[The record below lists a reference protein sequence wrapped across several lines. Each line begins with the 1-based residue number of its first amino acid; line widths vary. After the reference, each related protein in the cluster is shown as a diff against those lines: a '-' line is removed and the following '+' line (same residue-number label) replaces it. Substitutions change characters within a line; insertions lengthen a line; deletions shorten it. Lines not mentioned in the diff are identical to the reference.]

1 MVRDGFS
8 EGVELEPILKDG
20 EELDKQAGQRDILS
34 TDSHKNVSPLRTESL
49 LSSLCLAPRKGSS
62 IFGG

>member
-20 EELDKQAGQRDILS
+20 EELDKQAGQR
-34 TDSHKNVSPLRTESL
+34 E
-49 LSSLCLAPRKGSS
+49 
-62 IFGG
+62 IFLVQIPTRM